1 MMEHNAITEEI
12 RETRHRLAAECGND
26 VFRIGAELRRREKES
41 GRNIVRLPKR
51 TPTQNTMNQV
61 LHGSSGGETTLLN
74 QSTPGTP

>member
-51 TPTQNTMNQV
+51 PPTQNTMNQV
-61 LHGSSGGETTLLN
+61 LHESSGGEATLHN
-74 QSTPGTP
+74 QSAPGTP